1 MTKKSAR
8 QASGRRAGRPS
19 SPPATPK
26 PIFQRLERFKTALLS
41 VGAMAAAITAIVT
54 LWPTPDPEDSAT
66 VSLRVVPGVPLSE
79 YQQRISTTAV
89 RPQALV
95 SSTHLPST
103 GSQSRPPSSSAGRTG
118 TGTHSPNSTSTTPP
132 SPTEPANPAI
142 TSAGPVATSAP
153 GELRVPAGMTDRD
166 VDDTTETVSR
176 RIKGGP
182 AGIRALETIVVG
194 SSTDQS
200 GKIVPPEE
208 AAKRVLQVLHDAR
221 QVEGSTEPVGV
232 VVSADVELNGLRGK
246 TVSLT
251 WSMWQTEGKTRLHGQ
266 WLNENL
272 AYNLRPTTG
281 KDTTT
286 VDLWVPLPP
295 GAGTYVI
302 HGDLSTA
309 GAPLASDQSEPFN

>member
-1 MTKKSAR
+1 MPRFAR
-8 QASGRRAGRPS
+8 NETTLAPELSEGRLNDQEKRKAGKWPPGRPAIEPTCYS
-19 SPPATPK
+19 QADIAAT
-26 PIFQRLERFKTALLS
+26 QRFKTALLS
-41 VGAMAAAITAIVT
+41 LGAMAAAITAIVT

-89 RPQALV
+89 QPQALI

-103 GSQSRPPSSSAGRTG
+103 GSQSRPPSSSAG
-118 TGTHSPNSTSTTPP
+118 
-132 SPTEPANPAI
+132 
-142 TSAGPVATSAP
+142 PVATSEP
-153 GELRVPAGMTDRD
+153 GELRIPAGMTDRD
-166 VDDTTETVSR
+166 VDDTAETVSR
-176 RIKGGP
+176 RVRGGP
-182 AGIRALETIVVG
+182 AGRLALKTIVAG
-194 SSTDQS
+194 SATDQS
-200 GKIVPPEE
+200 GKIVTPEE

-251 WSMWQTEGKTRLHGQ
+251 WSMWQTDGKTRLHGQ

-286 VDLWVPLPP
+286 VDL
-295 GAGTYVI
+295 
-302 HGDLSTA
+302 
-309 GAPLASDQSEPFN
+309 